1 MPNLW
6 LTAGIQCTLL
16 LCFLA
21 DTYTSNSMTLFFHCR
36 QSLPGILAVKRVG
49 SVPTVF
55 PADSG
60 DVGAEENLLHT
71 VYNMRPVQ
79 VRYCEHCCNATLS
92 HAVAS
97 FCQATHAPWGK
108 YVPQDVWDTKFS
120 DIRSRVASEW
130 AALPKTADV
139 ISQPLKDK
147 MAAVRAARGLQ

>member
-1 MPNLW
+1 M
-6 LTAGIQCTLL
+6 TLL
-16 LCFLA
+16 LVCW
-21 DTYTSNSMTLFFHCR
+21 
-36 QSLPGILAVKRVG
+36 QSLPGILAVKRMG

-71 VYNMRPVQ
+71 VYDMCPVQ
-79 VRYCEHCCNATLS
+79 VQSCEHDCNRTLS
-92 HAVAS
+92 DAVAS
-97 FCQATHAPWGK
+97 FCQAWSAPWGT
-108 YVPQDVWDTKFS
+108 YLSQDVWDTKFS